1 MDCEICVFP
10 FNRSTRKQITCP
22 SCRLNV
28 CVACVKQ
35 VPSKGGLLDITCM
48 QCNHLWD
55 TEFVAGVSRS
65 VVVTHKKRVEKL
77 LVDQERT
84 KLPETQYYL
93 QYDHAMDHVVRPRIQ
108 RGVRKLVELQDE
120 LERELQELR
129 DEMVKEDGD
138 GEARFTWPEDG
149 PYAQVR
155 DIHREIRTTRREVN
169 RLSQHLDEWNFHKR
183 MTYTEY
189 IPEQLKTTSPGNE
202 ENKKKK
208 KPAQHVFPCPQEN
221 KDCPGFVMDDGYAC
235 GTCASKC
242 CDKCHQPEHSS
253 KECEPNFLATA
264 REIRQNTKP
273 CPKCAVRIHKIEG
286 CDQMWCT
293 QCRTGFSW
301 RTGEVESAEDRIHNP
316 HYFEWAARNNNG
328 GNLENNNNN
337 CRPVHVHLLTH
348 CGVLFGTSEDYGYF
362 TEHFRL
368 NSHVRFF
375 EIEQRFGGGPANHV
389 QDADLH
395 LDLRLKFLKKD
406 ITEKH
411 LGTVLYKR
419 HKETRVNARRVQVL
433 HFFVDASN
441 DIFHRLM
448 YQCTTA
454 SQATPLK
461 HELDALVEYTNECFQ
476 SLKKVYHMK
485 MPVVRFENGT
495 FEVSR
500 FNGFLF
506 ME

>member
-1 MDCEICVFP
+1 
-10 FNRSTRKQITCP
+10 
-22 SCRLNV
+22 
-28 CVACVKQ
+28 
-35 VPSKGGLLDITCM
+35 
-48 QCNHLWD
+48 
-55 TEFVAGVSRS
+55 
-65 VVVTHKKRVEKL
+65 
-77 LVDQERT
+77 
-84 KLPETQYYL
+84 
-93 QYDHAMDHVVRPRIQ
+93 
-108 RGVRKLVELQDE
+108 
-120 LERELQELR
+120 
-129 DEMVKEDGD
+129 
-138 GEARFTWPEDG
+138 
-149 PYAQVR
+149 
-155 DIHREIRTTRREVN
+155 
-169 RLSQHLDEWNFHKR
+169 
-183 MTYTEY
+183 
-189 IPEQLKTTSPGNE
+189 
-202 ENKKKK
+202 
-208 KPAQHVFPCPQEN
+208 
-221 KDCPGFVMDDGYAC
+221 
-235 GTCASKC
+235 
-242 CDKCHQPEHSS
+242 
-253 KECEPNFLATA
+253 
-264 REIRQNTKP
+264 
-273 CPKCAVRIHKIEG
+273 
-286 CDQMWCT
+286 MWCT

-316 HYFEWAARNNNG
+316 HYFEWAARNG
-328 GNLENNNNN
+328 GNLENNNN

-389 QDADLH
+389 QEDADLH

-448 YQCTTA
+448 YQCTSA

-495 FEVSR
+495 FQVSR
-500 FNGFLF
+500 FNGYLF